1 MSSSPT
7 PAKRNANGG
16 DTGDQKAS
24 DRTKVDDDDVYAYLA
39 GTDDESEDTDTVAPA
54 DEEVVETAETN
65 LQDLEQTPKRLAREK
80 KKASDF
86 VDNEIEGPEQTSDLD
101 AKLLKVTKELCRLQS
116 EVNLLRK
123 EAENKHGQME
133 VIETPT
139 ETPIKTNPQ
148 GTTPQGH
155 LNANDNDDEN
165 EDAWENPFV
174 DEAGAYSRDG
184 SLYIAGV
191 YFEHARIYAKFSK
204 QLESLDSL
212 VRDTIQPPCAMVV
225 DTIQHFA
232 TKEGHS
238 ITDLE
243 VLERAFNP
251 GDGWKELAKSIGP
264 WTDYG
269 DAEAKFEE
277 IVEAFLLEVARL
289 AKDMK
294 KPLEMTLFHLRR
306 DLRQCTEPFY
316 TRNELARY
324 LESALHNIE
333 AEPGTLEDDHDA
345 IIQDLV
351 RMKETYRII
360 RKGFTKYKCVART
373 HVQGIIGQAVDQND
387 LHSLNG
393 DFDYTERWATVGA
406 VMFYRQYQ
414 YLQTFIEQADR
425 CDARARDLFL
435 AFRPEDSAEADREEE
450 AELHPTRGLTEDN
463 LRRATEGRPE
473 VTAEDEVPDGDLID
487 TAARAA
493 SHGEDLEVI
502 ESDSEELAE

>member
-80 KKASDF
+80 KKASDS

-243 VLERAFNP
+243 VLEKAFNP

-333 AEPGTLEDDHDA
+333 AEPGTLEDDYDA

-414 YLQTFIEQADR
+414 HLQTFIEQADR

-450 AELHPTRGLTEDN
+450 AELHPTQGLTEDN

-487 TAARAA
+487 AAARAA
-493 SHGEDLEVI
+493 SHGEDLEI
-502 ESDSEELAE
+502 EDDVEELAE